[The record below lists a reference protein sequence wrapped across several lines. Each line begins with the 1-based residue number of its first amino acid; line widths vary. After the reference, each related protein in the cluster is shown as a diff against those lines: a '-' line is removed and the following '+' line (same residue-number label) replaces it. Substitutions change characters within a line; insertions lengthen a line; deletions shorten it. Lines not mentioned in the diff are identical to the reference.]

1 MDYLF
6 ILDVITSYGLPTL
19 IISAFVVVI
28 SIIVDLIFKDKIPT
42 NLKINAPF
50 FVALILCFI
59 YDMVFVANYFIFREE
74 ALTFGLVSGSLSV
87 VLIRTVGSIYNGE
100 TLPADTVLILIE
112 GIIEEVVSPTALKS
126 SSIKIKDVIDKAT
139 TLEEQRTEIIEILIV
154 NTEKD
159 ISNEQIENVTT
170 LILKAVSAL

>member
-59 YDMVFVANYFIFREE
+59 YDMVFVANDFIFREE